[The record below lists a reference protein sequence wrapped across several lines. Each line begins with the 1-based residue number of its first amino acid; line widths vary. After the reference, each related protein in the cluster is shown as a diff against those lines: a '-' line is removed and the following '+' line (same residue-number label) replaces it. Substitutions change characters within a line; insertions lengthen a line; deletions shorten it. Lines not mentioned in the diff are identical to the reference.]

1 MAKLPTS
8 EDLGSPPSA
17 RSGRHI
23 ATYNPRPNTAVVGQG
38 FAQLGHGIS
47 QLGAALAEHEQRKD
61 AFATE
66 LRFQEFDFAQ
76 QRAFEDAKTNMQ
88 PGQAGGFA
96 DSWIGQYEQNATSFL
111 STIPSH
117 LQDKYRLKLFEA
129 ERNHYRNAATFAHAE
144 QMRSAGNAIED
155 QINNRYFPRA
165 YSGENVDKIS
175 RDYRSILDENP
186 YLSPIDRDE
195 MFRKGMSTIEKAHVR
210 GRLERGD
217 ISTKV
222 EEDVRSLTEKLGAEI
237 LSSSEAAISTLLET
251 GKTNPLEG
259 VANISKDA
267 GHTKSYGNFGLNSG
281 GSIQKFVDE
290 YGSKFGFTENPG
302 SKAFDD
308 QWKIAAATAPDKLH
322 AAEMEWYTKNITSGI
337 VNKLTKVGVS
347 REVANDPRVRAYFA
361 DRSVQQG
368 SGSIADMDKH
378 RKRISEAFNNSGG
391 DVERFLTNITEA
403 DRVSLKHDF
412 PTALRTGVY
421 SERGHDH
428 RLDGRLRMSLDLS
441 VPSQNNVVEFKKSP
455 VESKYKYLNVSE
467 RFTLLN
473 EIHRFRAKE
482 IARVRAEVNKFDDA
496 AAKGYAVPADQM
508 RALTSKVASID
519 DPTLAAELRT
529 AQETLLWQD
538 SARHL
543 RPDELDL
550 FIRQEDE
557 RLKQGGATPFDLKR
571 LDMANKLLTTMRQ
584 ELKRDSLA
592 WADRTGLVKIEPLD
606 FSTPENAQA
615 SLGKRIEQVRLVAQR
630 YGQIPQFL
638 RPDERQSLVTMISQG
653 GDETLSVAATIAS
666 AAGENAPAIMGEVFK
681 DSPTAAAMIGGL
693 VAETGAIMSAAR
705 DAADAMVLE
714 RQKDFQRLTG
724 EPSEIRR
731 RAVDVLGSALSG
743 MPKTESAIIAAAN
756 LVYETRARKSG
767 LSEFDSSVWQ
777 QGLREV
783 LGERVIGDKTYGG
796 IVDADPS
803 MWSTRNIVIPPDV
816 SQDNWR
822 QIIDGLTPEDL
833 AAADIGLPA
842 GENGKPI
849 PLSRAKGATL
859 VQIGSGRYALSLGD
873 PDTPGQERWIVR
885 GDAPS
890 QLFELDFA
898 KLKPILSK
906 RYDDLYLGAASQ

>member
-1 MAKLPTS
+1 MAKLPTR

-38 FAQLGHGIS
+38 FAQLGRGIS

-222 EEDVRSLTEKLGAEI
+222 EEDVRGIPAPSEAKLPTKDFVRDKTIPLSVQANNPGGMWPGPSAKKFGMVSEYQTGDRQGNKIAVFPDALHGAAAQFDLLKSKYVGKTVKDAI
-237 LSSSEAAISTLLET
+237 KTWSGGNSSEAYAKRVAMAAGLAVDDVLTEDTLKGQKGIDFAKAMAFHEA
-251 GKTNPLEG
+251 GAHYPL
-259 VANISKDA
+259 
-267 GHTKSYGNFGLNSG
+267 T
-281 GSIQKFVDE
+281 
-290 YGSKFGFTENPG
+290 
-302 SKAFDD
+302 DD
-308 QWKIAAATAPDKLH
+308 QWREAQNVAI
-322 AAEMEWYTKNITSGI
+322 NGTSLPAGS
-337 VNKLTKVGVS
+337 VS
-347 REVANDPRVRAYFA
+347 
-361 DRSVQQG
+361 G
-368 SGSIADMDKH
+368 
-378 RKRISEAFNNSGG
+378 
-391 DVERFLTNITEA
+391 
-403 DRVSLKHDF
+403 
-412 PTALRTGVY
+412 
-421 SERGHDH
+421 
-428 RLDGRLRMSLDLS
+428 
-441 VPSQNNVVEFKKSP
+441 
-455 VESKYKYLNVSE
+455 KYKHLNVSE

-473 EIHRFRAKE
+473 EINRFRAKE

-584 ELKRDSLA
+584 ELKQDSLA
-592 WADRTGLVKIEPLD
+592 WADRTGLVKVEPLD

-615 SLGKRIEQVRLVAQR
+615 SLGNRIEQVRLVAQR

-693 VAETGAIMSAAR
+693 VAETGAITSAAR